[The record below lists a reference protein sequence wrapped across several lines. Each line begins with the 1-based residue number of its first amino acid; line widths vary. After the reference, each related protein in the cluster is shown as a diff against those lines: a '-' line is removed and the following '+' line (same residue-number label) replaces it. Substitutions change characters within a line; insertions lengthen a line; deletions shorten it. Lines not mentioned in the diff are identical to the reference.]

1 MAVFDIDGSNTIELP
16 EFLSFVK
23 SQYREACGRI
33 VDMTQTPG
41 YFPLSF
47 CCEYNVICLQ

>member
-23 SQYREACGRI
+23 SQYHEACGRI

-41 YFPLSF
+41 SLPFFS
-47 CCEYNVICLQ
+47 CA